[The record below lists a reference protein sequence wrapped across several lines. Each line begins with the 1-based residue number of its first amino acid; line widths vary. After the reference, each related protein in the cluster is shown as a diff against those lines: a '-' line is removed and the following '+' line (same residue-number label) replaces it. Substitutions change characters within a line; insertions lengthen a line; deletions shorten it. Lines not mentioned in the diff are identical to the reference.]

1 MPIIPRREKL
11 DKEHTRDTLACLR
24 CGTPLANGEPFW
36 LTYNPYLLLAQVKCL
51 TCASRSANDVAFG
64 ICATTLPER
73 SLTLSLPAPES
84 AERDDAGG
92 HQSLREA
99 DLAGIV

>member
-1 MPIIPRREKL
+1 MIFRPKPTL
-11 DKEHTRDTLACLR
+11 PWTRTHDTLVCLR
-24 CGTPLANGEPFW
+24 CKTSLANGEPFW
-36 LTYNPYLLLAQVKCL
+36 LVYNPGVDLAQVKCL

-73 SLTLSLPAPES
+73 ALTLSIPAPES

-92 HQSLREA
+92 HQPLREA